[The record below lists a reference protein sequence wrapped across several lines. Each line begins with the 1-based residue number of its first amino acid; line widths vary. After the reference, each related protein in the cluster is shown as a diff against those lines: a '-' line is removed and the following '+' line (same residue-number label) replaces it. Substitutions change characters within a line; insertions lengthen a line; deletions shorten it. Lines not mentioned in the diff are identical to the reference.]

1 MRAVAGGDRRA
12 CAGLRVATVKP
23 TVGRLVSRWLPAW
36 PWPTDQW
43 LWASHWPV
51 KTVRPIFLGFILK
64 AENELKLAKFI
75 SIQILIRKMQ
85 LIYQNVQQGNF
96 FLLVPL
102 VDVVNQNKLPV
113 FNKYRNGRNKWE
125 FVKSITL

>member
-12 CAGLRVATVKP
+12 RAGLRVATVKP

-75 SIQILIRKMQ
+75 SIQILIIKMQ
-85 LIYQNVQQGNF
+85 LKYQNAQQQNAY
-96 FLLVPL
+96 LLVPL
-102 VDVVNQNKLPV
+102 NNLIGQNNFPL
-113 FNKYRNGRNKWE
+113 
-125 FVKSITL
+125 I